1 MNARNTPTTP
11 TQPTE
16 TKRREKTPSRHA
28 SDAHDK
34 IKALLVDCEKEIA
47 ASPESIR
54 AKYEIRIAKVREGL
68 DPDALELL
76 EKMLGQ

>member
-1 MNARNTPTTP
+1 MNAKHPTTP
-11 TQPTE
+11 ATPPTE
-16 TKRREKTPSRHA
+16 PKRREKTPSRHA